1 MATERAKTNVEAQRR
16 ITEQMDAVR
25 PLLRQAMQ
33 SNDKAAI
40 EKYSNEMTRLDR
52 LMRATATITVGGVD
66 VPIGAIGGG
75 IQSALSGLFTTIPDI
90 AIAGYNYLKPEPDK
104 TLSGLITG
112 QQPQKQQTPSL
123 SELGTKYLGT
133 QNEPMSDEQ
142 AYAFRMAQG
151 AGSAAIPSAG
161 VKGLLLGT
169 GLGGLDVEV
178 AKATGSPE
186 GLASG
191 LYAIANL
198 TRAGFKGVQSLRESK
213 KFNDLIGEALPPE
226 EQNVFKQF
234 MFRGQGSDNPV
245 VAAALQKLRSNPK
258 FTEYF
263 IKFENAAS
271 EAALK
276 GVKPRPSTQTPEEAA
291 TGIARTIQDKLNK
304 VKEARKTAG
313 NDAFEKAFK
322 QAGDVAFIETK
333 STIETINNLRKQYPD
348 NDAVLA
354 YLTKLENKLVK
365 ETAGGTFSGGTFE
378 EKLTVQRLQGFLNQF
393 GKKAASGDSVVT
405 GLALDDMKKVDS
417 ALFKGLAN
425 DLSNTTKVAS
435 DVSQKKAAG
444 YLIQARDQ
452 YKKASDEYDSLIAQ
466 GVPKFL
472 QNKSFNEITIED
484 LTNAYKQ
491 TNPSQRQQFREWV
504 GENRAESLKAIDKGI
519 YDDFLKNTFKKQPD
533 GTFTYDLGAIAE
545 KWNTLKNTDANAA
558 GQIVDALGTN
568 ANEFSKRMK
577 DALVFTRK
585 MRVSQ
590 PAAEAE
596 KVITS
601 DLQRGVSAA
610 VGTGAGYGPAKF
622 VDVTMTTFNELF
634 KKQGLTDEQL
644 MKMLLTPEGADFLR
658 EASLTGASSKTLD
671 ALTKIPSTLES
682 TAPAFSAIS
691 RLVSAPAQEPVEP
704 AQTASEGVFIPED
717 IFTNEPVQQPT
728 APTQVPTN
736 TPPTGGEV
744 FIPEDI
750 FTSVETTPPRVNVNA
765 NVDER
770 QGIFSQELGTLIQ
783 RSNAAQASGDQGAF
797 QRVTADIQ
805 ALLREA
811 QRNKLQLSVP

>member
-1 MATERAKTNVEAQRR
+1 MATERAKTNVEAQQR
-16 ITEQMDAVR
+16 IAAQMDQIR
-25 PLLRQAMQ
+25 PLLRKALEAK
-33 SNDKAAI
+33 DKPAI
-40 EKYSNEMTRLDR
+40 DKYMAEMERLNR
-52 LMRATATITVGGVD
+52 QMRATDTVTVGGVNI
-66 VPIGAIGGG
+66 PIGAIGSGLQSG
-75 IQSALSGLFTTIPDI
+75 ISGLFTAIPDI
-90 AIAGYNYLKPEPDK
+90 AVAGYNFLKPTPNQN
-104 TLSGLITG
+104 LSGLITG
-112 QQPQKQQTPSL
+112 KQPQKQETPSL
-123 SELGTKYLGT
+123 GDLASKYLGI

-142 AYAFRMAQG
+142 AYAFRMSQG
-151 AGSAAIPSAG
+151 AGSAAVPSSGA
-161 VKGLLLGT
+161 KGLLLGT
-169 GLGGLDVEV
+169 GLGAGDVAV
-178 AKATGSPE
+178 SQATGAPE

-191 LYAIANL
+191 LYTIGNL

-213 KFNDLIGEALPPE
+213 KFDNLIGETLPPE
-226 EQNVFKQF
+226 EQNVFRQF

-263 IKFENAAS
+263 IKFDKAAS
-271 EAALK
+271 ETALK
-276 GVKPRPSTQTPEEAA
+276 GIKPRASTQTSEEAA
-291 TGIARTIQDKLNK
+291 TGIARTIQDKLNT
-304 VKEARKTAG
+304 VKEARKNAG

-365 ETAGGTFSGGTFE
+365 QTAGGTFSGGTFE

-466 GVPKFL
+466 GIPKFL

-484 LTNAYKQ
+484 LTKAYKQ

-504 GENRAESLKAIDKGI
+504 GESRAESLKAIDKGI
-519 YDDFLKNTFKKQPD
+519 FDDFLKDTFKKQPD

-545 KWNTLKNTDANAA
+545 KWNSLKTTDSNTA

-568 ANEFSKRMK
+568 ANEFNKRMK

-585 MRVSQ
+585 MKVSQ

-596 KVITS
+596 KVIS
-601 DLQRGVSAA
+601 PNLQRGLS
-610 VGTGAGYGPAKF
+610 GTVGAGGGYASAKA
-622 VDVTMTTFNELF
+622 VDVAMTTFNELF

-658 EASLTGASSKTLD
+658 QGSLTGASQKTLD
-671 ALTKIPSTLES
+671 ALTKIPNALDSST
-682 TAPAFSAIS
+682 PAFSAIS
-691 RLVSAPAQEPVEP
+691 RLIAPTQQQAVSAPVQAEPEGVVVPEDIFMP
-704 AQTASEGVFIPED
+704 DQNAPSTMPSDSGVFIPED
-717 IFTNEPVQQPT
+717 IFNET
-728 APTQVPTN
+728 K
-736 TPPTGGEV
+736 
-744 FIPEDI
+744 
-750 FTSVETTPPRVNVNA
+750 NVNPK
-765 NVDER
+765 NDLSVDE
-770 QGIFSQELGTLIQ
+770 QQQLFNILGVAPKP
-783 RSNAAQASGDQGAF
+783 SPMSG
-797 QRVTADIQ
+797 
-805 ALLREA
+805 
-811 QRNKLQLSVP
+811 RNPQLQVR

>member
-66 VPIGAIGGG
+66 VPIGAIGSG
-75 IQSALSGLFTTIPDI
+75 IQSGISGLFTAIPDI
-90 AIAGYNYLKPEPDK
+90 AIAGYNYFKPEPDK
-104 TLSGLITG
+104 NLSGLITG

-142 AYAFRMAQG
+142 AYAFRMSQG
-151 AGSAAIPSAG
+151 AGSAAVPTAG

-169 GLGGLDVEV
+169 GLGALDVEV
-178 AKATGSPE
+178 AQATGSPE

-191 LYAIANL
+191 LYSIASL

-313 NDAFEKAFK
+313 NDAFEKAFN
-322 QAGDVAFIETK
+322 QVGDVAFVETT
-333 STIETINNLRKQYPD
+333 STRTTINNLRKQYQD
-348 NDAVLA
+348 NDSVLA
-354 YLTKLENKLVK
+354 YLTNLENKLVK
-365 ETAGGTFSGGTFE
+365 ETAQGTVP
-378 EKLTVQRLQGFLNQF
+378 EKLTVERMQGFLNQF
-393 GKKAASGDSVVT
+393 GVKAASGDSVVT
-405 GLALDDMKKVDS
+405 GLALDDMKKVNS

-504 GENRAESLKAIDKGI
+504 GENRAESLKAIDKGV
-519 YDDFLKNTFKKQPD
+519 YDDFLKDTFKRQPD

-545 KWNTLKNTDANAA
+545 KWNTLKNTDSNTA

-568 ANEFSKRMK
+568 ANEFNKRMK

-596 KVITS
+596 KVIPS
-601 DLQRGVSAA
+601 DLQRGFSAA
-610 VGTGAGYGPAKF
+610 VGAGAGYGPAKF

-634 KKQGLTDEQL
+634 KRQGLTDEQL

-691 RLVSAPAQEPVEP
+691 RLVSAPAQAPVEP
-704 AQTASEGVFIPED
+704 VQAASEGVFIPED
-717 IFTNEPVQQPT
+717 IFTNQPVEQPT
-728 APTQVPTN
+728 VPAPSQAPAPAIAPT
-736 TPPTGGEV
+736 TGGEV

-750 FTSVETTPPRVNVNA
+750 FTSAVTTSPRVDVNA
-765 NVDER
+765 NKDER
-770 QGIFSQELGTLIQ
+770 QGIFSQELGDLIK

-797 QRVTADIQ
+797 QRVTVDIQ

-811 QRNKLQLSVP
+811 QRNNLQLSVP

>member
-1 MATERAKTNVEAQRR
+1 MATERAKTNVEAQQR
-16 ITEQMDAVR
+16 IVAQMDQIR
-25 PLLRQAMQ
+25 PLLRKALEAK
-33 SNDKAAI
+33 DKPAI
-40 EKYSNEMTRLDR
+40 DKYMAEMERLNR
-52 LMRATATITVGGVD
+52 QMRATDTVTVGGVNI
-66 VPIGAIGGG
+66 PIGAIGSGLQSG
-75 IQSALSGLFTTIPDI
+75 ISGLFTAIPDI
-90 AIAGYNYLKPEPDK
+90 AVAGYNFLKPTPNQN
-104 TLSGLITG
+104 LSGLITG
-112 QQPQKQQTPSL
+112 KQPQKQETPSL
-123 SELGTKYLGT
+123 GDLASKYLGI

-142 AYAFRMAQG
+142 AYAFRMSQG
-151 AGSAAIPSAG
+151 AGSAAVPSSGA
-161 VKGLLLGT
+161 KGLLLGT
-169 GLGGLDVEV
+169 GLSAGDVAV
-178 AKATGSPE
+178 SQATGAPE

-191 LYAIANL
+191 LYTIGNL

-213 KFNDLIGEALPPE
+213 KFDNLIGETLPPE
-226 EQNVFKQF
+226 EQNVFRQF

-263 IKFENAAS
+263 IKFDKAAS
-271 EAALK
+271 ETALK
-276 GVKPRPSTQTPEEAA
+276 GIKPRASTQTSEEAA
-291 TGIARTIQDKLNK
+291 TGIARTIQDKLNT
-304 VKEARKTAG
+304 VKEARKNAG

-365 ETAGGTFSGGTFE
+365 QTAGGTFSGGTFE

-466 GVPKFL
+466 GIPKFL

-484 LTNAYKQ
+484 LTKAYKQ

-504 GENRAESLKAIDKGI
+504 GESRAESLKAIDKGI
-519 YDDFLKNTFKKQPD
+519 FDDFLKDTFKKQPD

-545 KWNTLKNTDANAA
+545 KWNSLKTTDSNTA

-568 ANEFSKRMK
+568 ANEFNKRMK

-585 MRVSQ
+585 MKVSQ

-596 KVITS
+596 KVIS
-601 DLQRGVSAA
+601 PNLQRGLS
-610 VGTGAGYGPAKF
+610 GTVGAGGGYASAKA
-622 VDVTMTTFNELF
+622 VDVAMTTFNELF

-658 EASLTGASSKTLD
+658 QGSLTGASQKTLD
-671 ALTKIPSTLES
+671 ALTNIPNALDSST
-682 TAPAFSAIS
+682 PAFSAIS
-691 RLVSAPAQEPVEP
+691 RLIAPTQQQAVSAPVQAEPEGVVVPEDIFMP
-704 AQTASEGVFIPED
+704 DQNAPSTMPSDSGVFIPED
-717 IFTNEPVQQPT
+717 IFNET
-728 APTQVPTN
+728 K
-736 TPPTGGEV
+736 
-744 FIPEDI
+744 
-750 FTSVETTPPRVNVNA
+750 NVNPK
-765 NVDER
+765 NDLSVDE
-770 QGIFSQELGTLIQ
+770 QQQLFNILGVAPKP
-783 RSNAAQASGDQGAF
+783 SPMSG
-797 QRVTADIQ
+797 
-805 ALLREA
+805 
-811 QRNKLQLSVP
+811 RNPQLQVR